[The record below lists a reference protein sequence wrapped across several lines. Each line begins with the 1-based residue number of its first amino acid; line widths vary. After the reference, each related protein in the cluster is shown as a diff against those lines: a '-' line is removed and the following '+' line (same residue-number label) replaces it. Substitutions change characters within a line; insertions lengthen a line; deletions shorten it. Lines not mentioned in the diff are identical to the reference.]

1 MSILFYFN
9 LFLSQKKPQ
18 QQVDNNNNSGITVD
32 DLTSRLE
39 RLETGATFDATQ
51 AAVRQVQ
58 MEMLENLRAI
68 RAAMGSNTSG
78 TTGTTTITS
87 SSVVSSK
94 EWEAL
99 QLENATMKKQIA
111 KQTYRI
117 NHLVRSVEELL
128 ETNKKGLGQQHV
140 KWYIDR

>member
-1 MSILFYFN
+1 M
-9 LFLSQKKPQ
+9 
-18 QQVDNNNNSGITVD
+18 D

-140 KWYIDR
+140 K